1 MSGVAIYV
9 LVVAVLILT
18 SVVLLLLAEPDRYI
32 QEPDDV
38 DPELLPRRM
47 DEWQTAVDRIK
58 QDRGNR

>member
-1 MSGVAIYV
+1 MSATVA
-9 LVVAVLILT
+9 LFALCVVCCIAGALA
-18 SVVLLLLAEPDRYI
+18 LLFADPDRYI

-47 DEWQTAVDRIK
+47 DEWFTAVDRIK